1 MVTNE
6 MRLILL
12 KRSAVILAGG
22 FSKRF
27 GRDKGLVELA
37 GKPLVLHVFD
47 TISGVVD
54 ETVVVVS
61 SEGQIDPIECL
72 LQGNANI
79 VVDESRA
86 QSPLIGVSTG
96 FGNAKGKYS
105 LLLPCDTP
113 FVSSRIASLLLDLCI
128 NKSAVIPRWPNGY
141 IEPLQA
147 VYHTKSAL
155 TATKTALK
163 EKKLD
168 LRSMIAHLNGTRYIS
183 TLVLEQ
189 FDSELLTFFNI
200 NTLEDLRKAEYKF
213 KVDTKM
219 S

>member
-1 MVTNE
+1 MQ
-6 MRLILL
+6 
-12 KRSAVILAGG
+12 RSAVILAGG
-22 FSKRF
+22 FSKRL
-27 GRDKGLVELA
+27 GQDKGLVQLA
-37 GKPLVLHVFD
+37 GKPLILHVLD

-61 SEGQIDPIECL
+61 SKCQIGRIENL
-72 LQGNANI
+72 LQGKANI
-79 VVDESRA
+79 VVDKGRT
-86 QSPLIGVSTG
+86 QSPLIGASTG
-96 FGNAKGKYS
+96 FGNAKGEYS

-113 FVSSRIASLLLDLCI
+113 FVSSQIVSLLLDLCI

-155 TATKTALK
+155 IATTTALK

-168 LRSMIAHLNGTRYIS
+168 LRSMIAHLKGIRYVS
-183 TLVLEQ
+183 TLVLKQ
-189 FDSELLTFFNI
+189 FDSELLNFFNI
-200 NTLEDLRKAEYKF
+200 NTLEDLRKAEYRF
-213 KVDTKM
+213 KVDIKT

>member
-1 MVTNE
+1 MQ
-6 MRLILL
+6 
-12 KRSAVILAGG
+12 RSAVILAGG
-22 FSKRF
+22 FSKRL
-27 GRDKGLVELA
+27 GQDKGLVQLA
-37 GKPLVLHVFD
+37 GKPLILHVLD

-61 SEGQIDPIECL
+61 SKCQIGRIENL
-72 LQGNANI
+72 LQGKANI
-79 VVDESRA
+79 VVDKGRT
-86 QSPLIGVSTG
+86 QSPLIGASTG
-96 FGNAKGKYS
+96 FGNAKGEYS

-113 FVSSRIASLLLDLCI
+113 FVSSQIVSLLLDLCI

-168 LRSMIAHLNGTRYIS
+168 LRSMIAHLKGIRYVS
-183 TLVLEQ
+183 TLVLKQ
-189 FDSELLTFFNI
+189 FDSELLNFFNI
-200 NTLEDLRKAEYKF
+200 NTLEDLRKAEYRF
-213 KVDTKM
+213 KMDTKM

>member
-1 MVTNE
+1 MKT
-6 MRLILL
+6 
-12 KRSAVILAGG
+12 SAVILAGG

-37 GKPLVLHVFD
+37 GRPLILHVFD
-47 TISGVVD
+47 TISGLVD

-61 SEGQIDPIECL
+61 SKRQIDPIECL
-72 LQGNANI
+72 LQSKANI
-79 VVDESRA
+79 VVDESRT
-86 QSPLIGVSTG
+86 QSPLIGASTG
-96 FGNAKGKYS
+96 FGDAKGKYS

-113 FVSSRIASLLLDLCI
+113 FVSSRIASLLLELCI

-147 VYHTKSAL
+147 VYHTESAL
-155 TATKTALK
+155 AATKTALK

-168 LRSMIAHLNGTRYIS
+168 LQSMIAHLKSVRYVP
-183 TLVLEQ
+183 TLVLER

-200 NTLEDLRKAEYKF
+200 NTLEDLRKAEYRF
-213 KVDTKM
+213 KVDAKM